1 MTKNERI
8 EERKRKRWRKRMLD
22 GFLLEEADE
31 SEDDFISETEED
43 GFRDA
48 YATLL
53 PLDSNEQPYIKFVPG
68 TRRLLR
74 IVSIEFIDLTNQ
86 ERTEVVRTTRIHNGI
101 HNA

>member
-1 MTKNERI
+1 MAQKNAQWI
-8 EERKRKRWRKRMLD
+8 
-22 GFLLEEADE
+22 FLEEAGE

-48 YATLL
+48 YANLL
-53 PLDSNEQPYIKFVPG
+53 PLDSNGQPYINFVPG

-74 IVSIEFIDLTNQ
+74 IVSIEFMDLTNQ
-86 ERTEVVRTTRIHNGI
+86 EQMEVVRTTRIHNEI